1 MKYIVFDME
10 WNQTYGRE
18 RPLPFGRS
26 LTGEI
31 IEIGAVRLS
40 ENFKYED
47 VMKVYVRPRF
57 YRKLHSM
64 VKRLTGIT
72 QDVLDDSPDFPEALE
87 IFREFCT
94 DDFVTM
100 TWGDSDMPV
109 LRENIDAWGLPKWEA
124 KNYNLQSIYMKQ
136 KGLKNHIALETAALE
151 LGIAAE
157 NIQYHDAACD
167 AAVTAEISRRIETA
181 KGIEEYVT
189 PLGEFTESD
198 IVGYEKVNGVK
209 DLQKLRSDP
218 RIRFTVCPKCK
229 RPLEAERIIPQSSG
243 KKLARLECAD
253 DGKFLLRLR
262 TWRSGDE
269 FNVTKTLYEWN
280 DAVETVYN
288 ERLAVADEKKEKF
301 LERVRATGKKP
312 RRRRKKKKPAEAETV
327 QNEEQTV
334 IE

>member
-10 WNQTYGRE
+10 WNQTYGHE

-57 YRKLHSM
+57 YKKLHSM
-64 VKRLTGIT
+64 VKKLTGIT
-72 QDVLDDSPDFPEALE
+72 PDMLEVSPDFPEALE
-87 IFREFCT
+87 MFREFCT

-124 KNYNLQSIYMKQ
+124 KNYNLQLIYMKQ
-136 KGLKNHIALETAALE
+136 KGLKNHIALETAALD

-189 PLGEFTESD
+189 PIGEFSDGD
-198 IVGYEKVNGVK
+198 IVGYEKITGVK
-209 DLQKLRSDP
+209 DLQKLRGDP
-218 RIRFTVCPKCK
+218 RIRFTLCPECK
-229 RPLEAERIIPQSSG
+229 RPMEADRIIPQSSG
-243 KKLARLECAD
+243 KKLARLECPD
-253 DGKFLLRLR
+253 HGTYLLRLR
-262 TWRSGDE
+262 TWHSGDT
-269 FNVTKTLYEWN
+269 FNVAKTLYSWN
-280 DAVETVYN
+280 EAVEAVYN

-301 LERVRATGKKP
+301 LERVRGNGKP
-312 RRRRKKKKPAEAETV
+312 RRRKKKKKPAADAET
-327 QNEEQTV
+327 ETKTEQS
-334 IE
+334 E